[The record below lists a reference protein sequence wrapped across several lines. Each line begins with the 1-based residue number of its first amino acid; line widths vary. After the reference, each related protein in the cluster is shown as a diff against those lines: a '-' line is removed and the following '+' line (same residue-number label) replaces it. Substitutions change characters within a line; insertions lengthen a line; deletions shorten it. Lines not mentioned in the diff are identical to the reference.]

1 MPTRRTSHDKA
12 IRERA
17 LEHWRKDGSPAG
29 RLDEYIERA
38 RELQAIIDNP
48 TAGQLP
54 NPMTVH
60 HNEVGPRQPVEEAE
74 LQENLGE
81 FPSLLGEDQGDHLQ
95 APMTRKKA
103 HQVREET

>member
-1 MPTRRTSHDKA
+1 MSKHETKHDKA

-29 RLDEYIERA
+29 RLDEYLERA

-60 HNEVGPRQPVEEAE
+60 HNEGASGQPVEEAE
-74 LQENLGE
+74 LLENLGE
-81 FPSLLGEDQGDHLQ
+81 FRSLRGEDQGDQLQ

-103 HQVREET
+103 RQFRQEN

>member
-1 MPTRRTSHDKA
+1 MSKRKTSHDKA

-17 LEHWRKDGSPAG
+17 IEHWRKDGSPAG
-29 RLDEYIERA
+29 RLDEYIEQA

-54 NPMTVH
+54 NPMTMH
-60 HNEVGPRQPVEEAE
+60 HNEAASGQPVEEAE
-74 LQENLGE
+74 LLENLGE
-81 FPSLLGEDQGDHLQ
+81 FPSRLGEDQGDHLQ

-103 HQVREET
+103 HQFREET